1 MSCLSV
7 LVENGPSVVVANP
20 IYFLGEPDFRKG
32 AKVVFEMLAA
42 DADSI
47 RRSLNRLEQ
56 FSLASECKSFTGT
69 ITSVQFCISTT
80 PALARMRD
88 KLAVRCELAI
98 FSVGIPTSKT

>member
-20 IYFLGEPDFRKG
+20 IYFVGELDFRKG
-32 AKVVFEMLAA
+32 AKLVFEMLAA
-42 DADSI
+42 DAASI

-56 FSLASECKSFTGT
+56 FSSAFECENFTGT
-69 ITSVQFCISTT
+69 ITSVQFCASTT
-80 PALARMRD
+80 PALSLMRD

-98 FSVGIPTSKT
+98 FSVGIPTS

>member
-20 IYFLGEPDFRKG
+20 IYFVGELDFRKG
-32 AKVVFEMLAA
+32 SKLVFEVLAA

-47 RRSLNRLEQ
+47 RRSLHRLEH
-56 FSLASECKSFTGT
+56 FSLAPEGASFTGT

-80 PALARMRD
+80 PALALMRD

-98 FSVGIPTSKT
+98 FSVGIPTSKH